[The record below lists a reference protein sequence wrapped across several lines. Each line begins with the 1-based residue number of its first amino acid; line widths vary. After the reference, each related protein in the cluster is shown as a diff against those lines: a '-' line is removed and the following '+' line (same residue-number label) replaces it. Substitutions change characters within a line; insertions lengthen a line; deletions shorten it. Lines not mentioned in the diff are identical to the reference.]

1 MDLEVEADFEIETK
15 VEASIEREN
24 ESVGVNV
31 KGPGMAKI
39 LASLLH
45 AFRETFFS
53 LVWLSDLG
61 KKSSSGGMKSSSN
74 ILAIP
79 VLLHS
84 PLQNSYSI
92 PERENFFNMW

>member
-31 KGPGMAKI
+31 KDPGMTKI

-53 LVWLSDLG
+53 LV
-61 KKSSSGGMKSSSN
+61 
-74 ILAIP
+74 
-79 VLLHS
+79 
-84 PLQNSYSI
+84 
-92 PERENFFNMW
+92 

>member
-15 VEASIEREN
+15 VGAPIEREN
-24 ESVGVNV
+24 VSVGVNV

-53 LVWLSDLG
+53 LV
-61 KKSSSGGMKSSSN
+61 
-74 ILAIP
+74 
-79 VLLHS
+79 
-84 PLQNSYSI
+84 
-92 PERENFFNMW
+92 

>member
-39 LASLLH
+39 VASLLH
-45 AFRETFFS
+45 AFREPSFS
-53 LVWLSDLG
+53 LV
-61 KKSSSGGMKSSSN
+61 
-74 ILAIP
+74 
-79 VLLHS
+79 
-84 PLQNSYSI
+84 
-92 PERENFFNMW
+92 